1 MPFKGAF
8 GLDTP
13 APPPLEIEDSLGAR
27 SAMADRLERLR
38 RMAQLVC
45 GVLLAGFLLAT
56 AGAGPAAAQIGS
68 ERYSSLILEA
78 RSGRMISAVNPDEL
92 RHPASLTKI
101 MTLYMTFE
109 ALRDRRIA
117 LHQRVPMSAY
127 AASMSPT
134 KLGVPAGGRLTVE
147 EAILGLV
154 TRSAND
160 AAAALGE
167 LLGGTEDRFA
177 RVMTLRARALGMSQT
192 VFRNASGLP
201 DWDQVTTARDMATLA
216 RRLLGDFPQE
226 YKYFSTTQFR
236 FRGQVFRNHN
246 HLLDT
251 YPGADGI
258 KTGYIDAS
266 GYNLV
271 SSAVRGNV
279 RLIGVVMGAARGWE
293 RDLHMVA
300 LLDQG
305 FEKLDVPIAPRVA
318 GRMPMLV
325 SAAVAAPVAP
335 AAAPV
340 VAPPRRP
347 AARWAV
353 QVGAFGTERAARQA
367 AVAARK
373 IADSGEARVETVT
386 VQRRLSYRAQVIGL
400 THAEVQEACGLLSR
414 RKIPCV
420 PIRPEAGQM
429 ASR

>member
-1 MPFKGAF
+1 
-8 GLDTP
+8 
-13 APPPLEIEDSLGAR
+13 
-27 SAMADRLERLR
+27 MADRLYRLR
-38 RMAQLVC
+38 RMARLVC
-45 GVLLAGFLLAT
+45 GVLLAGCALALAT
-56 AGAGPAAAQIGS
+56 TRPAAAQIGS

-92 RHPASLTKI
+92 RHPASLTKV

-325 SAAVAAPVAP
+325 SAA
-335 AAAPV
+335 AAAPAPQV

-353 QVGAFGTERAARQA
+353 QVGSFATERAARQA

-386 VQRRLSYRAQVIGL
+386 VQRRPSFRAQVTGL

>member
-1 MPFKGAF
+1 
-8 GLDTP
+8 
-13 APPPLEIEDSLGAR
+13 
-27 SAMADRLERLR
+27 MADRLYRLR

-45 GVLLAGFLLAT
+45 GVFLAGMGLAM
-56 AGAGPAAAQIGS
+56 AGAMPAAAQIGS
-68 ERYSSLILEA
+68 ERYSSLILDA
-78 RSGRMISAVNPDEL
+78 RTGRMISSVNPDEL
-92 RHPASLTKI
+92 RHPASLTKM

-109 ALRDRRIA
+109 ALRDRRIS
-117 LHQRVPMSAY
+117 LHQSVPMSAY

-134 KLGVPAGGRLTVE
+134 KLGVPPGGRLTVE

-236 FRGQVFRNHN
+236 FRGHVFRNHN

-279 RLIGVVMGAARGWE
+279 RLIGVVIGAARGWE

-305 FEKLDVPIAPRVA
+305 FEKMDVPIAPRVA

-325 SAAVAAPVAP
+325 SAAVAAPP
-335 AAAPV
+335 PPV
-340 VAPPRRP
+340 VAPQRRP

-353 QVGAFGTERAARQA
+353 QVGSFTTERAARQA
-367 AVAARK
+367 AVAARR
-373 IADSGEARVETVT
+373 IADSGEAKVETVT
-386 VQRRLSYRAQVIGL
+386 VQRKQSFRAQVIGL

-420 PIRPEAGQM
+420 PIRPEAGQI

>member
-1 MPFKGAF
+1 
-8 GLDTP
+8 
-13 APPPLEIEDSLGAR
+13 
-27 SAMADRLERLR
+27 MADRLYRLR
-38 RMAQLVC
+38 RMARMVC
-45 GVLLAGFLLAT
+45 GVLLAGLSLAAAT
-56 AGAGPAAAQIGS
+56 TLPASPAQAQIGS
-68 ERYSSLILEA
+68 DRYASLILDA
-78 RSGRMISAVNPDEL
+78 RTGRVLSAVNPDEL
-92 RHPASLTKI
+92 RHPASLTKV

-109 ALRDRRIA
+109 ALRDRRIS
-117 LHQRVPMSAY
+117 LHQSVPMSAY

-177 RVMTLRARALGMSQT
+177 RVMTLRARALGMRQT

-201 DWDQVTTARDMATLA
+201 DIDQVTTARDMTTLA
-216 RRLLGDFPQE
+216 RRLLADFPNE
-226 YKYFSTTQFR
+226 YRYFSTTNFR
-236 FRGQVFRNHN
+236 FRGHVFRNHN
-246 HLLDT
+246 QLLET

-266 GYNLV
+266 GFNLV

-305 FEKLDVPIAPRVA
+305 FEKMDVPVAPRVA

-325 SAAVAAPVAP
+325 SAAVAAPAS

-340 VAPPRRP
+340 VVNRPRP
-347 AARWAV
+347 TARWAV
-353 QVGAFGTERAARQA
+353 QVGSFTTEKAARQA
-367 AVAARK
+367 AVAARR

-386 VQRRLSYRAQVIGL
+386 VQRRQSFRAQVTGL
-400 THAEVQEACGLLSR
+400 TQAEVQEACSTLSR

-420 PIRPEAGQM
+420 PIRPEARQI

>member
-1 MPFKGAF
+1 
-8 GLDTP
+8 
-13 APPPLEIEDSLGAR
+13 
-27 SAMADRLERLR
+27 MADRLYRLR

-45 GVLLAGFLLAT
+45 GVLLAGIALVAASAL
-56 AGAGPAAAQIGS
+56 PAAAQIGS
-68 ERYSSLILEA
+68 ERYASLILDA
-78 RSGRMISAVNPDEL
+78 RTGRVISAVNPDEL
-92 RHPASLTKI
+92 RHPASLTKV

-109 ALRDRRIA
+109 ALRDRRIS
-117 LHQRVPMSAY
+117 LQQRVPMSAY

-134 KLGVPAGGRLTVE
+134 KLGVPPGGRLTVE

-177 RVMTLRARALGMSQT
+177 RVMTLRARALGMSNT
-192 VFRNASGLP
+192 VFRHASGLP

-325 SAAVAAPVAP
+325 SAASAAP

-340 VAPPRRP
+340 VVQRPRP
-347 AARWAV
+347 SARWAV
-353 QVGAFGTERAARQA
+353 QVGAFGTEKAARQA
-367 AVAARK
+367 AVAARR
-373 IADSGEARVETVT
+373 IADSGEARVEAVT
-386 VQRRLSYRAQVIGL
+386 VQRRQSFRAQVTGL
-400 THAEVQEACGLLSR
+400 TQAEVQEACSLLSR

-420 PIRPEAGQM
+420 PIRPEGGQV